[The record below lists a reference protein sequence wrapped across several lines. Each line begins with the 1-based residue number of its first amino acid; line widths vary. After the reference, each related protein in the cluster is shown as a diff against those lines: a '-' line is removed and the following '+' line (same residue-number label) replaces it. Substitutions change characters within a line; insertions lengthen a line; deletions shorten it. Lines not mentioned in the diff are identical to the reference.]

1 MTQSRKTPGE
11 QLRQVSAVVLKA
23 LSRRADAPPPE
34 VQADALPGSA
44 ALLQSAPSN
53 PTVLEL
59 ARWRGSVDALGLRAR
74 LTDMKILNR
83 LAPTLPLQQK
93 LYHLLEQG
101 RVEALGSKHMLGVQ
115 EDLVAF
121 HRPWRVNLG
130 RPLQPEAARADEL
143 IRDVADAVR
152 HQVGAPLP
160 AERAAGLKEISRKL
174 VDAGIAEQLGELPM
188 LVADQEAFAL
198 KSLAMIR
205 LLGLAATPEEK
216 EQEQRDASREQ
227 SAERQKSTERS
238 DDSDANNEDG
248 KWDPQS
254 GERME
259 QARAEPVVLANT
271 EGPSMAAYRAY
282 TTAFDT
288 VTAAEDLCSETE
300 LIRLRHKL
308 DEQLEGKTDS
318 VARWAHR
325 LQRHLLALQ
334 TRSWQFDLEE
344 GLLDTSRLTRVV
356 THPLESLAFKQ
367 EAETRFPDTV
377 VTVLIDNS
385 GSMRGWPIAMAAM
398 CAEILGTVLER
409 CGVKS
414 EILGFT
420 TVSWRGGQSRQK
432 WMADG
437 RPENPGRLTDLKH
450 IVYKGADTPWR
461 RSRRNLG
468 LMLQDNLLKENIDGE
483 ALLWA
488 HERLLARHEPRR
500 ILMVISDGAPVDDA
514 TLAVND
520 PFYLEKHLRS
530 VISWIE
536 QRSPV
541 ELFAI
546 GIGHDVTRYYR
557 RSITLA
563 NPDQLGEAIVAQ
575 LTALFDKAGRRAKGD
590 RTVLRRR
597 PRSVVGK

>member
-1 MTQSRKTPGE
+1 MAQSRKNAGE
-11 QLRQVSAVVLKA
+11 QLREVTGVVLKA
-23 LSRRADAPPPE
+23 LARRADEPPPLDA
-34 VQADALPGSA
+34 QPDALPGSA

-53 PTVLEL
+53 PSEIEL
-59 ARWRGSVDALGLRAR
+59 ARWRGSIDAFGLRAR
-74 LTDMKILNR
+74 LTDSRILKR
-83 LAPTLPLQQK
+83 FTPSLPLQQR
-93 LYHLLEQG
+93 LYLQLEQG
-101 RVEALGSKHMLGVQ
+101 RVEAVGSRHMLGVQ
-115 EDLVAF
+115 QDLAAF
-121 HRPWRVNLG
+121 HRPWRVSLG
-130 RPLQPEAARADEL
+130 KPLQPEAAEAEEL
-143 IRDVADAVR
+143 IKTVADTVR
-152 HQVGAPLP
+152 HHIGAPLP
-160 AERAAGLKEISRKL
+160 PERATKLEQQWQSL
-174 VDAGIAEQLGELPM
+174 VDSGAAEQIAALAPLTD
-188 LVADQEAFAL
+188 DQEAFAR
-198 KSLAMIR
+198 KSLALIH
-205 LLGLAATPEEK
+205 LLALAVTPEEK
-216 EQEQRDASREQ
+216 EQEKRDSSREQ
-227 SAERQKSTERS
+227 SDQTQESQESS
-238 DDSDANNEDG
+238 DEGEEQNKDG
-248 KWDPQS
+248 QWDPMS
-254 GERME
+254 GEKVE
-259 QARAEPVVLANT
+259 ESLAEPVAMSQGGSQSSTL
-271 EGPSMAAYRAY
+271 YRAY
-282 TTAFDT
+282 TTQFDT
-288 VTAAEDLCSETE
+288 VTNAEDLCSEAE
-300 LIRLRHKL
+300 LTRLRHKL

-318 VARWAHR
+318 VARWAHK

-367 EAETRFPDTV
+367 ESETRFPDTV
-377 VTVLIDNS
+377 VTILIDNS

-432 WMADG
+432 WVADN

-450 IVYKGADTPWR
+450 IIYKSADTPWR

-488 HERLLARHEPRR
+488 HDRLLARQEPRK

-514 TLAVND
+514 TLAVNH
-520 PFYLEKHLRS
+520 PEYLERHLRA
-530 VISWIE
+530 VIRFIE

-546 GIGHDVTRYYR
+546 GIGHDVTRYYD

-563 NPDQLGEAIVAQ
+563 TPDELGEAIVAQ
-575 LTALFDKAGRRAKGD
+575 LTALFDNAGQGAGPRRRRA
-590 RTVLRRR
+590 
-597 PRSVVGK
+597 RSAKSA

>member
-1 MTQSRKTPGE
+1 VTQSRKTPGE

-23 LSRRADAPPPE
+23 LSRRADAPPPD
-34 VQADALPGSA
+34 VQADTLPGSA
-44 ALLQSAPSN
+44 ALLQSAPPN

-74 LTDMKILNR
+74 YTDTKILKR
-83 LAPTLPLQQK
+83 FAPTLPLQQK
-93 LYHLLEQG
+93 LYQLLEQG

-115 EDLVAF
+115 DDLVAF
-121 HRPWRVNLG
+121 HRPWRVSLG
-130 RPLQPEAARADEL
+130 RPLQPEAARADEM
-143 IRDVADAVR
+143 IREVADTVR
-152 HQVGAPLP
+152 HRLGAPLP
-160 AERAAGLKEISRKL
+160 LERITSLKQISQQLVPAGVAEQ
-174 VDAGIAEQLGELPM
+174 IAELPA

-227 SAERQKSTERS
+227 SEQRQRSTERS
-238 DDSDANNEDG
+238 NDLDADNENG
-248 KWDPQS
+248 EWDPQS

-259 QARAEPVVLANT
+259 QARAEPVVLANA
-271 EGPSMAAYRAY
+271 EGTLAAAYRAY

-288 VTAAEDLCSETE
+288 VTAAEDLCSEVE

-308 DEQLEGKTDS
+308 DEQLQGKTDS

-325 LQRHLLALQ
+325 LQRLLLALQ

-344 GLLDTSRLTRVV
+344 GFLDTSRLTRVV

-367 EAETRFPDTV
+367 ESETRFPDTV

-420 TVSWRGGQSRQK
+420 TSSWRGGQSRQK

-450 IVYKGADTPWR
+450 IVYKAADTPWR

-488 HERLLARHEPRR
+488 HERLLARQEPRR

-530 VISWIE
+530 VIGFIE
-536 QRSPV
+536 QRSPI

-575 LTALFDKAGRRAKGD
+575 LTALFDPSSVRDGKKRRA
-590 RTVLRRR
+590 
-597 PRSVVGK
+597 S